1 MAFKSFIEI
10 AKERK
15 RTKRKPILKPKSLLS
30 ITQKSYEDK
39 NRRTLLTI
47 RISAEAMKQ
56 SRIQIGDRVDIAHDV
71 KTNQW
76 QISVLTTD
84 PNSNTGYKISGKKT
98 SKTSSVRFSIYKGMK
113 TIADPTLPSS
123 VRILSNDQN
132 VRCSTGKIIFTLDEN
147 TKVVTLDKIKKNSPL
162 NLI

>member
-56 SRIQIGDRVDIAHDV
+56 SALLH
-71 KTNQW
+71 
-76 QISVLTTD
+76 
-84 PNSNTGYKISGKKT
+84 
-98 SKTSSVRFSIYKGMK
+98 
-113 TIADPTLPSS
+113 LP
-123 VRILSNDQN
+123 
-132 VRCSTGKIIFTLDEN
+132 
-147 TKVVTLDKIKKNSPL
+147 
-162 NLI
+162 